1 MTAGQSEER
10 ELRLCPRGFITRAT
24 PWLCGPCRLGRGTG
38 RKKIEVCCGA
48 QRLAKGNSGLQLA
61 RRTPSPTG
69 SARGIRE
76 IGDAGGVSDSMR
88 GDGGEQFPAEVRDVQ
103 LGREWPRRLEGGVRN
118 SGGISGGI

>member
-38 RKKIEVCCGA
+38 RKKNRGLLWRAEAGERKQWLAISPKNA
-48 QRLAKGNSGLQLA
+48 LSHRLRAWHQ
-61 RRTPSPTG
+61 
-69 SARGIRE
+69 
-76 IGDAGGVSDSMR
+76 IGDAGGVSGSMR